1 MSPYARDV
9 AMKLARA
16 FTIVALCASL
26 GLHWFALQSVA
37 WTIMI
42 VEYSKQAP
50 LRAAISQTFDG
61 QHPCSLCHAVQKGKT
76 KKSDIQSATQ
86 KVDLICATRPI
97 GLIPPAKFWDYG
109 TRSFGVFRRGQ
120 SPPVPPPR
128 IAPV

>member
-1 MSPYARDV
+1 
-9 AMKLARA
+9 MKFGRG

-76 KKSDIQSATQ
+76 KKSDLQLVTP
-86 KVDLICATRPI
+86 KLDLICSAKPI
-97 GLIPPAKFWDYG
+97 HLFPPTKF
-109 TRSFGVFRRGQ
+109 RARKNPSFDVFLRNE

-128 IAPV
+128 IAPA